1 MRQGRLYYVMGPWG
15 AGKDSVIEWARV
27 NGPSYDV
34 AYAHRYV
41 TPSLESL
48 GGNHVA
54 LTPVEFDLRE
64 RRGLFALTWQAHG
77 LRCGLG
83 KEIEHWL
90 RQGVDVL
97 VNGSRGAFP
106 SAQAR
111 FNDMVPV
118 LITASRESIV
128 SRMLSSGPEAAEQI
142 DQRLARHDSYVVPE
156 KTVTIVN
163 EGNLPE
169 AGMSLLKAIRNHSA

>member
-34 AYAHRYV
+34 VYAHRYV
-41 TPSLESL
+41 TRSPQPIS
-48 GGNHVA
+48 GDHVT

-83 KEIEHWL
+83 KEIEHWV

-97 VNGSRGAFP
+97 VNGSRGALP
-106 SAQAR
+106 HAQAR

-128 SRMLSSGPEAAEQI
+128 HRMQARGRETAEQI

-156 KTVTIVN
+156 KTLTIVN
-163 EGNLPE
+163 EGSLPE
-169 AGMSLLKAIRNHSA
+169 AGMALLKAIRSHG